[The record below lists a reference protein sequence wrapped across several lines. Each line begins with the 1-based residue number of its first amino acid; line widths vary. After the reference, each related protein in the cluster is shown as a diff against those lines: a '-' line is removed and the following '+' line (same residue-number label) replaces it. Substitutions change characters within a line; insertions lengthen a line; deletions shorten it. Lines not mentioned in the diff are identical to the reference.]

1 MNNSTTFYQRIKT
14 NQLDGLELLKALD
27 YNEDFP
33 LHSHETFCVS
43 LIENGTFKE
52 NEQFASTGSIF
63 ITNPNDIHSNDM
75 VFDTGYS
82 FKTLYISPDIFKK
95 LNNNQPLFFDNN
107 CIENPLLF
115 HQLNQFSENALK
127 GPLSI
132 FDEKQLFS
140 SLQSLLNQYAHQI
153 EKPVSFN
160 TIERI
165 DDVKGHIQAHL
176 GHKIVLEDL
185 AKILDL
191 DKFKF
196 IRLFKK
202 HIGLSPFSYITM
214 LRIDKSKTFLQQGAT
229 LVDAALDAGFYDQSH
244 YTNYFKH
251 YVGVTP
257 KIYQQAIL

>member
-95 LNNNQPLFFDNN
+95 INNNQSLIFDNN
-107 CIENPLLF
+107 CIENPVLF
-115 HQLNQFSENALK
+115 NHLNQFLENALK

-132 FDEKQLFS
+132 FSQIQL
-140 SLQSLLNQYAHQI
+140 
-153 EKPVSFN
+153 
-160 TIERI
+160 
-165 DDVKGHIQAHL
+165 
-176 GHKIVLEDL
+176 
-185 AKILDL
+185 
-191 DKFKF
+191 
-196 IRLFKK
+196 
-202 HIGLSPFSYITM
+202 TM
-214 LRIDKSKTFLQQGAT
+214 K
-229 LVDAALDAGFYDQSH
+229 
-244 YTNYFKH
+244 
-251 YVGVTP
+251 
-257 KIYQQAIL
+257 

>member
-1 MNNSTTFYQRIKT
+1 MNNATTFYKKIKT

-63 ITNPNDIHSNDM
+63 ITNPNEIHSNDM
-75 VFDTGYS
+75 VFETGYS
-82 FKTLYISPDIFKK
+82 FKTLYISPDIFRK
-95 LNNNQPLFFDNN
+95 LNHNQPIIFDNN
-107 CIENPLLF
+107 CIENPVLF
-115 HQLNQFSENALK
+115 NQLNQFSENALR

-132 FDEKQLFS
+132 FEEKNLFS
-140 SLQSLLNQYAHQI
+140 SLELMLNQYAHPT
-153 EKPVSFN
+153 EKPASDGL
-160 TIERI
+160 IERI
-165 DDVKGHIQAHL
+165 DHVIGHIQAHL
-176 GHKIVLEDL
+176 GQKIALEDL

-202 HIGLSPFSYITM
+202 NLGLSPFSYITM
-214 LRIDKSKTFLQQGAT
+214 LRIDKSKQFLQQGAT

-244 YTNYFKH
+244 YTTYFKH

-257 KIYQQAIL
+257 KIYQQGIL

>member
-14 NQLDGLELLKALD
+14 DQLDGLELLKALD

-63 ITNPNDIHSNDM
+63 ITNPNQIHSNDM

-95 LNNNQPLFFDNN
+95 INNNQSLIFDNN
-107 CIENPLLF
+107 CIENPVLF
-115 HQLNQFSENALK
+115 NHLNQFSENALK

-140 SLQSLLNQYAHQI
+140 SLESMLNQYAHPT
-153 EKPVSFN
+153 EKPVADAL
-160 TIERI
+160 IERI
-165 DDVKGHIQAHL
+165 DHVIGHIQAHL
-176 GHKIVLEDL
+176 GQKIVLDDL

-202 HIGLSPFSYITM
+202 HLGLSPFSYITM
-214 LRIDKSKTFLQQGAT
+214 LRIDKSKAFLQQGAT

-257 KIYQQAIL
+257 KIYQQGIL